1 MLHSLVLR
9 RAARRAALIAT
20 VWLSGAGLA
29 ACSSGPATSTPS
41 TVRVQTSA
49 TTTTTVLASTTTTT
63 RIQTSTSTT
72 RAAPK
77 RGTREAR
84 FILTGGVTATLSSL
98 HCSQVG
104 PLTHM
109 LLTGTSSDGKS
120 VRLNLNG
127 DGSDKVIVSGARPL
141 LWSGRGTLVI
151 KRTVAV
157 VDRAVFG
164 TAVAPISY
172 SESAIVVTGLANC

>member
-1 MLHSLVLR
+1 
-9 RAARRAALIAT
+9 
-20 VWLSGAGLA
+20 
-29 ACSSGPATSTPS
+29 
-41 TVRVQTSA
+41 
-49 TTTTTVLASTTTTT
+49 
-63 RIQTSTSTT
+63 
-72 RAAPK
+72 
-77 RGTREAR
+77 
-84 FILTGGVTATLSSL
+84 
-98 HCSQVG
+98 
-104 PLTHM
+104 M